1 MENLEEMSE
10 SWVGMVSA
18 VNRLNFMV
26 HQIVMGD
33 AKVVQRRGDLKARL
47 ESC

>member
-10 SWVGMVSA
+10 KFVGILINIKKM
-18 VNRLNFMV
+18 NFMV